1 MEASFCTHQSLQQ
14 ARRGDE
20 IYSLTPSASSV
31 QHHMIFPDTS
41 LTNICNFPALVSVFH
56 LSFASQFYLVFP
68 MFLFTSFSRWAP
80 ALLAQSVRRRQG

>member
-1 MEASFCTHQSLQQ
+1 METSFCTHQFLKQ
-14 ARRGDE
+14 ARRGDG

-41 LTNICNFPALVSVFH
+41 LTNICNFPALVSMFQ

-68 MFLFTSFSRWAP
+68 VFLFMSFSCWAP
-80 ALLAQSVRRRQG
+80 AFLGRSVRRRQC

>member
-1 MEASFCTHQSLQQ
+1 METSFCTHQTLQQ

-31 QHHMIFPDTS
+31 QDHTIFPDTS

-56 LSFASQFYLVFP
+56 LSFAF
-68 MFLFTSFSRWAP
+68 
-80 ALLAQSVRRRQG
+80 